1 MGSSPIFRPIRKSPR
16 FRAGFFFFC
25 RWLRPDSPS
34 AALCREPGPGV
45 RKDKSRLYS
54 RVHGRGY
61 ASFAGKGL
69 REILFRRG
77 GKRLARPACS
87 LSSLFIDGALPAVV
101 ICLASERGP
110 RSCPAGGGFSLRAGN
125 ALGLQTG
132 RPCQSRAF
140 CVQNIPSRSVAQHG
154 SAPAL
159 GAGGRWFESSRSDH
173 HKNKRSAVTGWPLF
187 CFFCCE
193 DLFEGTGTDLLR
205 IGTGRTVPHLPGGC
219 RWGRAGGRLYPPE
232 GVWGEVPQGCSVS
245 TLVRLQAKRKGSR
258 LCSRLPRS

>member
-25 RWLRPDSPS
+25 RWLRPDKPS
-34 AALCREPGPGV
+34 AALCREPRPGV

-61 ASFAGKGL
+61 VSFAGEGL

-77 GKRLARPACS
+77 GKGQGRPACS
-87 LSSLFIDGALPAVV
+87 LSSLSIDGALSAVV

-110 RSCPAGGGFSLRAGN
+110 RSCPAGGGFSPRAGN
-125 ALGLQTG
+125 APGLQDG

-140 CVQNIPSRSVAQHG
+140 CVQDIPSRSVAQHG

-159 GAGGRWFESSRSDH
+159 GAGGRWFESSRSDQNNAEGFQH
-173 HKNKRSAVTGWPLF
+173 SRSPFFLPVVLPL
-187 CFFCCE
+187 
-193 DLFEGTGTDLLR
+193 R
-205 IGTGRTVPHLPGGC
+205 R
-219 RWGRAGGRLYPPE
+219 
-232 GVWGEVPQGCSVS
+232 
-245 TLVRLQAKRKGSR
+245 SR
-258 LCSRLPRS
+258 LSPAVSASPRFTPLPYPCGPIAIPRTAAYTSASLPPPARHLTPLIETIIVSPRCASYALGNDT

>member
-87 LSSLFIDGALPAVV
+87 LSSLSIDGALSAVV

-159 GAGGRWFESSRSDH
+159 GAGGRWFESSRSDQNNAEGFQH
-173 HKNKRSAVTGWPLF
+173 SRSPFFLPVVLPFAAFGLLPRISIPAAPLPSPAPPRTHLPLF
-187 CFFCCE
+187 P
-193 DLFEGTGTDLLR
+193 LLQGT
-205 IGTGRTVPHLPGGC
+205 
-219 RWGRAGGRLYPPE
+219 
-232 GVWGEVPQGCSVS
+232 
-245 TLVRLQAKRKGSR
+245 SR
-258 LCSRLPRS
+258 LSSKQSLFRPVAPPMLLGTTRNRRFGICVLT